1 MDVAED
7 AVNRVG
13 AILEQLGARFDLVL
27 EAVSGF
33 GGRLDALREEMM
45 GQFTEVGRQIRFIS
59 DRLAENR
66 ERVAAARADLGAEMV
81 RVGEALGATRI
92 EFREQLASTRHELH
106 SEIEAEAQRSR
117 ERFSEDLAR
126 TSSEWQSQVG
136 REVAA
141 VGEALRA
148 ELAAARDDL
157 RGLPAAATGGREGI
171 SPSAEALMKK
181 LEADMKLTNKTL
193 TSLTRKFE
201 RFDDRATIQVKDQE
215 QRIKKLE
222 QRRAQQR

>member
-33 GGRLDALREEMM
+33 GGRLEALREEMM

-59 DRLAENR
+59 DRIAENR
-66 ERVAAARADLGAEMV
+66 ERVASARADLGAEMV
-81 RVGEALGATRI
+81 RVGEALGATRV
-92 EFREQLASTRHELH
+92 EFREQLASSRHELH
-106 SEIEAEAQRSR
+106 REIESEAQRTR
-117 ERFSEDLAR
+117 DRFSEDLAR

-157 RGLPAAATGGREGI
+157 RGLPAAREGI
-171 SPSAEALMKK
+171 SSSAEALMKK
-181 LEADMKLTNKTL
+181 LESDMKLTNKTL
-193 TSLTRKFE
+193 ASLTRKFE
-201 RFDDRATIQVKDQE
+201 RFDDRATVQVKDQE

>member
-45 GQFTEVGRQIRFIS
+45 VQFTEVGRQIRFIS
-59 DRLAENR
+59 DRIAENR

-92 EFREQLASTRHELH
+92 EFREQLASSRHELH
-106 SEIEAEAQRSR
+106 RELEAEAQRTR

-148 ELAAARDDL
+148 ELAAARDGL
-157 RGLPAAATGGREGI
+157 RELPTAATGVREGI
-171 SPSAEALMKK
+171 SSSTEALMKK
-181 LEADMKLTNKTL
+181 LESDMKLTNKTL

-201 RFDDRATIQVKDQE
+201 RFDDRATVQVKDQE

>member
-7 AVNRVG
+7 TENRVG

-59 DRLAENR
+59 DRIAENR
-66 ERVAAARADLGAEMV
+66 ERVASARADLGAEMV
-81 RVGEALGATRI
+81 RVGEALGATRV

-106 SEIEAEAQRSR
+106 REIEAEAQRTR

-126 TSSEWQSQVG
+126 TSSEWQSQVS

-141 VGEALRA
+141 VGETLRA

-157 RGLPAAATGGREGI
+157 RGLPAVREGI
-171 SPSAEALMKK
+171 SSSAEALMKK
-181 LEADMKLTNKTL
+181 LESDMKLTNKTL

-201 RFDDRATIQVKDQE
+201 RFDDRATVQVKDQE

>member
-33 GGRLDALREEMM
+33 GGRLEALREEMM

-59 DRLAENR
+59 DRIAENR
-66 ERVAAARADLGAEMV
+66 ERVASARADLGAEMV
-81 RVGEALGATRI
+81 RVGEALGATRV
-92 EFREQLASTRHELH
+92 EFREQLASSRHELH
-106 SEIEAEAQRSR
+106 REIESEAQRTR

-141 VGEALRA
+141 VGEALLA

-157 RGLPAAATGGREGI
+157 RGLPAAREGI
-171 SPSAEALMKK
+171 SSSAEALMKK
-181 LEADMKLTNKTL
+181 LESDMKLTNKTL
-193 TSLTRKFE
+193 ASLTRKFE
-201 RFDDRATIQVKDQE
+201 RFDDRATVQVKDQE

>member
-59 DRLAENR
+59 DRIAENR
-66 ERVAAARADLGAEMV
+66 ERVASARADLGAEMV
-81 RVGEALGATRI
+81 RVGEALGAARI
-92 EFREQLASTRHELH
+92 EFREQLASGRHELH
-106 SEIEAEAQRSR
+106 RELEAEAQRTR
-117 ERFSEDLAR
+117 ERFCEDLAR
-126 TSSEWQSQVG
+126 TGSEWQSQVG

-148 ELAAARDDL
+148 ELAAARDGL
-157 RGLPAAATGGREGI
+157 RELPAAATGVREGI
-171 SPSAEALMKK
+171 SSSAEALMKK
-181 LEADMKLTNKTL
+181 LEVDMKLTNKTL
-193 TSLTRKFE
+193 ASLTRKFE
-201 RFDDRATIQVKDQE
+201 RFDDRATVQVKDQE

>member
-59 DRLAENR
+59 DRIAENR
-66 ERVAAARADLGAEMV
+66 ERAASARADLGAEMV

-106 SEIEAEAQRSR
+106 REIEAEAQRTR

-148 ELAAARDDL
+148 EMAAARDDL
-157 RGLPAAATGGREGI
+157 RGLPAVREGI
-171 SPSAEALMKK
+171 SSSAEALMKK
-181 LEADMKLTNKTL
+181 LESDMKLTNKTL
-193 TSLTRKFE
+193 ASLTRKFE
-201 RFDDRATIQVKDQE
+201 RFDDRATVQVKDQE

>member
-7 AVNRVG
+7 AENRMG

-59 DRLAENR
+59 DRIAENR
-66 ERVAAARADLGAEMV
+66 ERVATARADLGAEMV

-92 EFREQLASTRHELH
+92 EFREQLASSRNELH
-106 SEIEAEAQRSR
+106 REIEAEAQRTR

-157 RGLPAAATGGREGI
+157 RGLPAAREGI
-171 SPSAEALMKK
+171 SSSAEALMKK
-181 LEADMKLTNKTL
+181 LESDMKLTNKTL
-193 TSLTRKFE
+193 ASLTRKFE
-201 RFDDRATIQVKDQE
+201 RFDDRATVQVKDQE